1 MNEPPAFA
9 VSAAGTVAT
18 TFPLIWITIGELATY
33 PVPMICT
40 VLPVLVVVGV
50 KVITGIVRV
59 NVALATFPAAS
70 VMVKLLVGV
79 AVSGIANVAAEIAP
93 APVVVVAL
101 KVTATPLTLAV
112 IALDAAKPVPDTVIV
127 APLLPVVGVI
137 VIAGP
142 TVIAV
147 WALRPVFESIKVSRY
162 VPANRL
168 VGTRNV
174 VVFVNALAPEAET
187 EVEPNAEVDIRSIPP
202 NDANEIADRPV
213 TVMVTLAPDAT
224 VAGAAIVGAPSTVM
238 VASAVSVGLA
248 AVNRTV

>member
-1 MNEPPAFA
+1 MNAPPAFA

-18 TFPLIWITIGELATY
+18 TFKFIRMTIGEFATN

-40 VLPVLVVVGV
+40 VLPVLVVLGV

-79 AVSGIANVAAEIAP
+79 AVSGILNVAAEIAP
-93 APVVVVAL
+93 VPVVVVAL
-101 KVTATPLTLAV
+101 NVTATPLTLAV

-127 APLLPVVGVI
+127 APLLPVVGVM
-137 VIAGP
+137 VIDGP
-142 TVIAV
+142 TVIV
-147 WALRPVFESIKVSRY
+147 CMALRPVLESIRVSRY
-162 VPANRL
+162 VPAKRL
-168 VGTRNV
+168 GGTMNV

-202 NDANEIADRPV
+202 NDANEICDRPV

-248 AVNRTV
+248 AVNRSV